1 MTNLQGQPGF
11 YGKFPILGD
20 FISRRLPADFIQ
32 VWDGWLQRSLVASQ
46 QRLGDSWL
54 SIYLTSPIWRFILS
68 PGICGQSGWMGV
80 LMPSVDRVGRY
91 FPLTLAT
98 TINHQNGLA
107 RLFLSAADWFD
118 RLEHLA
124 LSSLEDGF
132 NLETFDAQLQQEVFP
147 AIQGTN
153 SLLVPENDCNNG
165 KNPLAMHVEMHS
177 LAMMPEAI
185 AHLSSCLLPRLMS
198 SYSLWSS
205 NGSERIQ
212 PCLLV
217 FEELPPETAFSELIS
232 GQWHV
237 ADRQGKVS
245 LSSPPPAMTGHMVSD
260 ILPDEGKNSLVSWQ
274 WSSTAAT
281 TVGKIRKINEDSYL
295 DHPAAGLWAVADG
308 MGGHFAGEV
317 ASKAVVDALVD
328 LSADNDLM
336 AAISRV
342 IDRLQTVNAQ
352 LITMSKGEGDVIRT
366 MGSTVVAMLASG
378 NQGAAIWA
386 GDSRLY
392 RLRGE
397 VITQLTEDHS
407 LAVELAKQGTPIGYV
422 DSEPVNSNIIT
433 RAVGAQ
439 AELLV
444 DSFTFPIEINDVYLL
459 CSDGLIRE
467 VKDDEI
473 SNILQRH
480 ERKGISQALVELAL
494 GRGARDNIT
503 VIVMWPTSGEK
514 TSAAEPVTSPVQDK
528 K

>member
-11 YGKFPILGD
+11 YGKFPLLGD
-20 FISRRLPADFIQ
+20 FISRRLPAEFIQ
-32 VWDGWLQRSLVASQ
+32 VWDGWLQRSLLASRE
-46 QRLGDSWL
+46 RLGDGWL

-80 LMPSVDRVGRY
+80 MMPSVDRVGRY

-98 TINHQNGLA
+98 AINEENGLA
-107 RLFLSAADWFD
+107 GLFLSAADWFD

-132 NLETFDAQLQQEVFP
+132 NLDTFDTQLQQEFFS
-147 AIQGTN
+147 AQRDIQTPLTMEQN
-153 SLLVPENDCNNG
+153 CANG
-165 KNPLAMHVEMHS
+165 RNPLALHIEMHN
-177 LAMMPEAI
+177 LALMPEAI
-185 AHLSSCLLPRLMS
+185 THLSSCLLPRLMR

-205 NGSERIQ
+205 SGSERVQ

-217 FEELPPETAFSELIS
+217 FEELPPETAFAELLN
-232 GQWHV
+232 GQWQI
-237 ADRQGKVS
+237 ADRQGKIS
-245 LSSPPPAMTGHMVSD
+245 LPASSGIIAPTVQVAAPKFWLNADREGPAP
-260 ILPDEGKNSLVSWQ
+260 LQ
-274 WSSTAAT
+274 WSSAVAT
-281 TVGKIRKINEDSYL
+281 SVGKVRKINEDSYL

-317 ASKAVVDALVD
+317 ASKAVVEALANCSATTDLQDAV
-328 LSADNDLM
+328 
-336 AAISRV
+336 SRV
-342 IDRLQTVNAQ
+342 IACLHSVNAQ
-352 LITMSKGEGDVIRT
+352 LIAMSGEGDSVKT

-397 VITQLTEDHS
+397 LLTQLTEDHS
-407 LAVELAKQGTPIGYV
+407 LAVELARQGTPVGQIN
-422 DSEPVNSNIIT
+422 SEPVNSNIIT

-439 AELLV
+439 PELAM
-444 DSFTFPIEINDVYLL
+444 DSFTFQVEDNDIYLL

-473 SNILQRH
+473 GAVLRRH
-480 ERKGISQALVELAL
+480 DQAEAVQALVELAL
-494 GRGARDNIT
+494 ERGARDNVT
-503 VIVMWPTSGEK
+503 VIVVRPAPAGK
-514 TSAAEPVTSPVQDK
+514 GV
-528 K
+528 

>member
-1 MTNLQGQPGF
+1 MTNRQGQPGF
-11 YGKFPILGD
+11 YGKVPVLGD

-32 VWDGWLQRSLVASQ
+32 VWDGWLQRSLLSSRQ
-46 QRLGDSWL
+46 HLGDSWL

-98 TINHQNGLA
+98 AINQQNGLA
-107 RLFLSAADWFD
+107 RLFLSAAEWFD
-118 RLEHLA
+118 KLEHLA

-132 NLETFDAQLQQEVFP
+132 NLDTFDAQLQQDVFS
-147 AIQGTN
+147 AQQDIDFLMTA
-153 SLLVPENDCNNG
+153 ENDCA
-165 KNPLAMHVEMHS
+165 KVQNPLAMHVEMHN
-177 LAMMPEAI
+177 LALMPEAI

-205 NGSERIQ
+205 SGSERVQ

-217 FEELPPETAFSELIS
+217 FEDLPPETAFSELIS
-232 GQWHV
+232 GQWQI
-237 ADRQGKVS
+237 ADRQGKIS
-245 LSSPPPAMTGHMVSD
+245 IPSSPVGTAAERDVPEFW
-260 ILPDEGKNSLVSWQ
+260 PDEGKESPAPRQ
-274 WSSTAAT
+274 WSSSAAT
-281 TVGKIRKINEDSYL
+281 NVGKVRKINEDSYL

-317 ASKAVVDALVD
+317 ASKAVVDALVG
-328 LSADNDLM
+328 LSAGNDLQ
-336 AAISRV
+336 AAISKV
-342 IDRLQTVNAQ
+342 IACLETVNGQ
-352 LITMSKGEGDVIRT
+352 LITMSSSEGDFNKT
-366 MGSTVVAMLASG
+366 MGSTVVAMLAFG

-397 VITQLTEDHS
+397 IFTQLTEDHS
-407 LAVELAKQGTPIGYV
+407 LAVELAKQGTPVGQIN
-422 DSEPVNSNIIT
+422 SEPVNSNIIT

-439 AELLV
+439 PELVV
-444 DSFTFPIEINDVYLL
+444 DSFTFQIENDDVYLL

-473 SNILQRH
+473 STLLRRH
-480 ERKGISQALVELAL
+480 ERAEAAQGLVELAL
-494 GRGARDNIT
+494 ERGARDNVT
-503 VIVMWPTSGEK
+503 AIVVWPTPAGKISL
-514 TSAAEPVTSPVQDK
+514 TEPVGGSV
-528 K
+528 